1 MLFGFFFHGFPYRIE
16 CLFSDDVLDAAGVV
30 VRRFLIHA
38 ETDQP
43 FPEELMPVIHSV
55 SQSFAALCKS
65 DISLFGYADVALF
78 LQILYCD
85 ADAGLGESHLIR
97 DVYASDYRFF
107 FTYDEDRLQII
118 LNAFIMIHYQDP
130 PGTDISYYYRSF
142 ILLYQDIEK
151 AALGKLLLF
160 LRYIIVLY
168 NGGLD
173 QLLLLF

>member
-1 MLFGFFFHGFPYRIE
+1 
-16 CLFSDDVLDAAGVV
+16 
-30 VRRFLIHA
+30 
-38 ETDQP
+38 
-43 FPEELMPVIHSV
+43 MPVIHSV

-118 LNAFIMIHYQDP
+118 LNAFIMIHYQALPVLTFPIIIDH
-130 PGTDISYYYRSF
+130 SYYC
-142 ILLYQDIEK
+142 IKI
-151 AALGKLLLF
+151 
-160 LRYIIVLY
+160 
-168 NGGLD
+168 
-173 QLLLLF
+173 